1 MVLMNSERASNAE
14 SVMTWYYSF
23 WLVVRLIPDLTLLR
37 VTVPWRMIYLAIA
50 TMLKLLL
57 VHILEIKILE
67 IKVDD
72 VDVHGLNRSF
82 GEQIVDGLARDGE
95 LSVTVVGTLS
105 TW

>member
-1 MVLMNSERASNAE
+1 
-14 SVMTWYYSF
+14 
-23 WLVVRLIPDLTLLR
+23 VRLIPDLTPLR

-57 VHILEIKILE
+57 VHILEIK
-67 IKVDD
+67 VDD
-72 VDVHGLNRSF
+72 VDVHGLNLSF